1 MISYKDSQTKD
12 DKLFIAHAKRVLGS
26 DWGYVISMAADAY
39 NSHTRPSVAKREA
52 NLVIL
57 NALKEIGEQ
66 NWRQPKEEREEP
78 VKRIEIKPQ
87 ALPPRKEG
95 AKKWTGESIL
105 ERADRERKERKE
117 KGVMK

>member
-12 DKLFIAHAKRVLGS
+12 DKLFLAHARHVLGG
-26 DWGYVISMAADAY
+26 DWNYVMSLAADAY
-39 NSHTRPSVAKREA
+39 NSQARPSEGKREF
-52 NLVIL
+52 NLVFL
-57 NALKEIGEQ
+57 EALKEIGEQ
-66 NWRQPKEEREEP
+66 NWRQPKEEIEEP

-105 ERADRERKERKE
+105 ERADRERAERKA
-117 KGVMK
+117 KGG

>member
-12 DKLFIAHAKRVLGS
+12 DKLFLAHARRVLGN
-26 DWGYVISMAADAY
+26 DWGYVMSLAADAY
-39 NSHTRPSVAKREA
+39 NSQIRPSVAKREA

-57 NALKEIGEQ
+57 NSLKEIGEEH
-66 NWRQPKEEREEP
+66 WRKPKEEREEP

-117 KGVMK
+117 KGA